1 MRSPAFAHM
10 VKSQSFFR
18 WHLTTGANAGTRI
31 KPDFFSHLTI
41 LKFQVEGWSSAA
53 VRGRTGQAGLL
64 RSARAGGCTP
74 GMPVRGRTGQ
84 ADLLPSARPERA
96 QQSPRRGRVLSSRS
110 SAALSRRSV
119 ARIDSGGTPPVR
131 GRTGQAA
138 FLRSAKAGR
147 SQKIYRRGREP
158 ANRSSAAQAA
168 APWREETAE
177 ALRRGMVKKKT

>member
-1 MRSPAFAHM
+1 MVKCGKNLGNMRSPAFAHM

-41 LKFQVEGWSSAA
+41 WKFQVEGWSSAA

-84 ADLLPSARPERA
+84 AALSPSARAGSCAPGMPPFCVP
-96 QQSPRRGRVLSSRS
+96 QRRKGLSK
-110 SAALSRRSV
+110 ANGADVYYPLDQARRS
-119 ARIDSGGTPPVR
+119 
-131 GRTGQAA
+131 
-138 FLRSAKAGR
+138 
-147 SQKIYRRGREP
+147 
-158 ANRSSAAQAA
+158 AA
-168 APWREETAE
+168 APGREETAE
-177 ALRRGMVKKKT
+177 ALRRELLSGSTRRGMVKKKT

>member
-1 MRSPAFAHM
+1 M
-10 VKSQSFFR
+10 
-18 WHLTTGANAGTRI
+18 
-31 KPDFFSHLTI
+31 
-41 LKFQVEGWSSAA
+41 
-53 VRGRTGQAGLL
+53 
-64 RSARAGGCTP
+64 
-74 GMPVRGRTGQ
+74 
-84 ADLLPSARPERA
+84 
-96 QQSPRRGRVLSSRS
+96 
-110 SAALSRRSV
+110 RRSV
-119 ARIDSGGTPPVR
+119 AARAMPASCVPQGRGVAPQACRLLACGKAGKGTAKPPARTCTILSIKRGPQPPLRGAKRQRRHSAADVRQRPAQARASARRSRARIDSGGTPPVR